1 MGKETLSGR
10 VAFIEIAKIIVW
22 NSKIKNPVAVRYA
35 WASKPVCNLYNG
47 ADLHASLFRTD
58 EWKGITYDK
67 K

>member
-10 VAFIEIAKIIVW
+10 MAFIEIVIIIVW
-22 NSKIKNPVAVRYA
+22 NSKIQYPVAVRYA

-47 ADLHASLFRTD
+47 ADLLASPFRTD
-58 EWKGITYDK
+58 DWKGITYDK